1 MRLTVL
7 VSVVALG
14 LGLSAAEGEAPRAVR
29 QVSVASARTTWCCY
43 STV

>member
-7 VSVVALG
+7 VLVVALG

-29 QVSVASARTTWCCY
+29 QVSVTSGARLFLP
-43 STV
+43 SGR